1 MRPVLLAALLLG
13 CSSPVRTVAIDYAAT
28 DDQRA
33 ALNESVSA
41 WNLRLLPDR
50 RLRHASSPDVDAFVL
65 IGDPRNGTH
74 GVWRESEGRITIRG
88 DINGD
93 LFRRTLRHE
102 LGHAI
107 GLEHTSC
114 GVMQFREDSFPELTF
129 CDDDIR
135 ECRDQGAC
143 P

>member
-1 MRPVLLAALLLG
+1 MRALLLAALLG
-13 CSSPVRTVAIDYAAT
+13 CSGPVRTVAIDYNAT
-28 DDQRA
+28 DDQRS
-33 ALNESVSA
+33 ALNERISA
-41 WNLRLLPDR
+41 WNLRLSADH
-50 RLRHASSPDVDAFVL
+50 RLRHASGPDVDAFVL
-65 IGDPRNGTH
+65 IGDPRNGAL

-88 DINGD
+88 DIDGD
-93 LFRRTLRHE
+93 LFRRALGHE

-114 GVMQFREDSFPELTF
+114 GVMQFRQETFPELEF

-135 ECRDQGAC
+135 ECKEVGAC